1 MHVLVA
7 RVGDDVLVMMSAVV
21 LIEWWWGG
29 DMGGLVSCG
38 EDELWSCLP
47 GHGWHAWASA
57 SVYVSKQARRS
68 ATGMMASVL
77 VGPRKGEGEWEGGR
91 VRSCRVRIA
100 KRSRV
105 NAYAAALVACPAS
118 TA

>member
-91 VRSCRVRIA
+91 VRSCRVRTA
-100 KRSRV
+100 KRSHGC
-105 NAYAAALVACPAS
+105 LCHCPGGLS
-118 TA
+118 S